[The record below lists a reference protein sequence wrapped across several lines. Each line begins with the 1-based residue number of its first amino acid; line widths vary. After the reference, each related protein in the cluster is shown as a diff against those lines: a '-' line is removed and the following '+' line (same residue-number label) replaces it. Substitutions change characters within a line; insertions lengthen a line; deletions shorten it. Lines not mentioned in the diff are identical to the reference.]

1 MLMSFLSQT
10 AAILAFVPLALT
22 AHAQDS
28 KDHDP
33 LFAADEIIEVRLE
46 GPFKMLQRER
56 PDEIEAAGTFSF
68 PTADG
73 AAIELDVNIRTRGNY
88 RRNRKVCEFPP
99 LRLNFR
105 KSQTK
110 DTLFDKQDKL
120 KLVTHCD
127 TWSSRYEQTVLSEYL
142 AYRVL
147 NTLTDR
153 SFGVRLLR
161 ITYAFTD
168 ADQEVESY
176 AILIEHID
184 RLEKR
189 IGGKSI
195 STEST
200 RIANIRPDD
209 LALAFVFQY
218 FLGNTDFSPVRTAP
232 DEKCCHNQALLVNE
246 DGLDYT
252 VPYDFDL
259 TGFVN
264 APHAVVNPRFKLRSV
279 RTRLYRGRCFNLN
292 QLPAT
297 LDLFRAK
304 REAIEALAGGR
315 PELLPPTRRHIE
327 RYTDAFYKTISDPK
341 RVERD
346 LVKKCT

>member
-1 MLMSFLSQT
+1 MSFLSRT
-10 AAILAFVPLALT
+10 AAILALVPLALT
-22 AHAQDS
+22 AHAQNS

-33 LFAADEIIEVRLE
+33 LFADDEILEVRLE
-46 GPFKMLQRER
+46 GPFKMLQKER
-56 PDEIEAAGTFSF
+56 PDEVEAAGTFRFS
-68 PTADG
+68 TADG
-73 AAIELDVNIRTRGNY
+73 VAMELDVNIRTRGNF
-88 RRNRKVCEFPP
+88 RRNNKVCEFPP
-99 LRLNFR
+99 LRLNFQ
-105 KSQTK
+105 KKQTK

-127 TWSSRYEQTVLSEYL
+127 TYSSRYEQTVLSEYL

-147 NTLTDR
+147 NILTDR

-161 ITYAFTD
+161 ITYVFTD
-168 ADQEVESY
+168 SNQELENY
-176 AILIEHID
+176 AILIEHKD

-195 STEST
+195 ATEVA
-200 RIANIRPDD
+200 RGADIRPDD
-209 LALAFVFQY
+209 LNLGFVFQY

-232 DEKCCHNQALLVNE
+232 GEDCCHNQVLLVNE
-246 DGLDYT
+246 DALNYT
-252 VPYDFDL
+252 VPFDFDL

-264 APHAVVNPRFKLRSV
+264 APHAVVNPRFKLTSV
-279 RTRLYRGRCFNLN
+279 RTRLYRGRCFNLE

-304 REAIEALAGGR
+304 KEEIDALPGSR

-327 RYTDAFYKTISDPK
+327 RYTAAFYKTINNPK
-341 RVERD
+341 RVERE

>member
-1 MLMSFLSQT
+1 MSFFSRT
-10 AAILAFVPLALT
+10 AAVLALLPLALS

-33 LFAADEIIEVRLE
+33 LFADDEILDVRLE

-56 PDEIEAAGTFSF
+56 PDEVEAAGTFSF
-68 PTADG
+68 STADG
-73 AAIELDVNIRTRGNY
+73 ATIELDVNIRTRGNY
-88 RRNRKVCEFPP
+88 RRQKLICEFAP

-105 KSQTK
+105 KAQTK

-127 TWSSRYEQTVLSEYL
+127 NNSGRYEQTVLSEYL

-147 NTLTDR
+147 NILTDR

-168 ADQEVESY
+168 SSRELESY
-176 AILIEHID
+176 AILIEHIE

-195 STEST
+195 KTERA
-200 RIANIRPDD
+200 RIADIRPDD
-209 LALAFVFQY
+209 LNLASVFHY
-218 FLGNTDFSPVRTAP
+218 FLGNTDFSPVGTSP
-232 DEKCCHNQALLVNE
+232 DENCCHNQALLVNE
-246 DGLDYT
+246 NALHYT

-264 APHAVVNPRFKLRSV
+264 APHAVVNPRFKLSSV
-279 RTRLYRGRCFNLN
+279 RTRLYRGRCFNLE

-297 LDLFRAK
+297 LDLFRAR
-304 REAIEALAGGR
+304 REEIEALPGSR
-315 PELLPPTRRHIE
+315 PELMPPTRRRLE
-327 RYTDAFYKTISDPK
+327 RYTAEFYKTINDPK
-341 RVERD
+341 RVEKD

>member
-1 MLMSFLSQT
+1 MSFLSRT
-10 AAILAFVPLALT
+10 AAILALLPLAL
-22 AHAQDS
+22 AVQAQDS

-33 LFAADEIIEVRLE
+33 LFADDEILEVRIE
-46 GPFKMLQRER
+46 GPFKMLLKER
-56 PDEIEAAGTFSF
+56 PDEVEAAGTFSF
-68 PTADG
+68 SKADG
-73 AAIELDVNIRTRGNY
+73 AVTEMDVNIRTRGNY
-88 RRNRKVCEFPP
+88 RRDRKVCEFPP
-99 LRLNFR
+99 LRLNFQ

-127 TWSSRYEQTVLSEYL
+127 TGSRRYEQTVLSEYL

-147 NTLTDR
+147 NILTDR
-153 SFGVRLLR
+153 SFGVRLLH

-168 ADQEVESY
+168 SSRELENY
-176 AILIEHID
+176 AILIEHKD

-189 IGGKSI
+189 IGGKSV
-195 STEST
+195 TKEVAK
-200 RIANIRPDD
+200 IADIRPDD
-209 LALAFVFQY
+209 LNLGYVFQY

-232 DEKCCHNQALLVNE
+232 REDCCHNQVLLVNE
-246 DGLDYT
+246 DALNFT
-252 VPYDFDL
+252 IPYDFDL

-264 APHAVVNPRFKLRSV
+264 APHAVVNPRFRLSSV
-279 RTRLYRGRCFNLN
+279 RTRLYRGRCSNLD

-297 LDLFRAK
+297 LEMFRAK
-304 REAIEALAGGR
+304 REEIEALPGSR

-327 RYTDAFYKTISDPK
+327 RYTDAFYKTINDPK
-341 RVERD
+341 RVEKD

>member
-1 MLMSFLSQT
+1 MSFLSRF
-10 AAILAFVPLALT
+10 AAILALLPLALA

-33 LFAADEIIEVRLE
+33 LFADDEILEVRLE
-46 GPFKMLQRER
+46 GPFKMLQKER
-56 PDEIEAAGTFSF
+56 PDEVEAAGSFRFS
-68 PTADG
+68 TVDG
-73 AAIELDVNIRTRGNY
+73 AAMELDVNIRTRGNY
-88 RRNRKVCEFPP
+88 RRKRKVCEFPP

-127 TWSSRYEQTVLSEYL
+127 NDSSRYEQTVLSEYL

-147 NTLTDR
+147 NILTDR

-161 ITYAFTD
+161 ITYAYTD
-168 ADQEVESY
+168 SNRELESY
-176 AILIEHID
+176 AILIEHKD
-184 RLEKR
+184 RLERR

-195 STEST
+195 RTERALIT
-200 RIANIRPDD
+200 DIRPDD
-209 LALAFVFQY
+209 LNLASVFHY
-218 FLGNTDFSPVRTAP
+218 FLGNTDFSPVGTAP
-232 DEKCCHNQALLVNE
+232 DEDCCHNQALLVNE
-246 DGLDYT
+246 DALNYT

-279 RTRLYRGRCFNLN
+279 RSRLYRGRCFNLS

-304 REAIEALAGGR
+304 REEIEALSGSR

-327 RYTDAFYKTISDPK
+327 RYTTEFYETINDPK
-341 RVERD
+341 RVERY